1 MLKDIVEF
9 INTTF
14 PDYSYSS
21 RTDMVNAI
29 SKWNRYVLDQ
39 IRDEYKERGLGGSN
53 MIEIPPAEAAAKLR
67 DAATELRKFNSIAHA
82 NWLEDIARMMEQ

>member
-1 MLKDIVEF
+1 MY
-9 INTTF
+9 INVHV
-14 PDYSYSS
+14 DDDDALENLS
-21 RTDMVNAI
+21 DQ
-29 SKWNRYVLDQ
+29 Q